1 MKWLN
6 LEDYLKHPGAPDTV
20 GPSLITACGPYVMV
34 ERGLE
39 QFYQVGGGKDFFPPN
54 PSLFRNKKKENV
66 IKLFFGQKWAEPS
79 FSLFQNFTKITK
91 SAAAREG
98 EIRGKGVWPYWAGI
112 KSETRRF
119 ARQNTIRFLEIEGK
133 WPLCR
138 SAEISLRQDTQTPKQ
153 FNFDFYWKRRSS

>member
-39 QFYQVGGGKDFFPPN
+39 QFYQVGGGKDFFSPN
-54 PSLFRNKKKENV
+54 HSLFRNKKKGKCNEIV
-66 IKLFFGQKWAEPS
+66 LWPEMSWTFIQSVSKLHKNHLKCSSSRGRD
-79 FSLFQNFTKITK
+79 N
-91 SAAAREG
+91 
-98 EIRGKGVWPYWAGI
+98 GKGSVTLLGRI